1 MLEVMRK
8 AAGLDL
14 LTKKQQVRS
23 QEGLLCFAEAKSLF
37 PSGDEDLKPV
47 HMA

>member
-1 MLEVMRK
+1 MEVIRE

-14 LTKKQQVRS
+14 LTEKQQVRS
-23 QEGLLCFAEAKSLF
+23 QEGLLRLAEAKSLF